1 MCRRSPSKADSPPHA
16 LNAPVQRITIPP
28 EKRSNSSAVNSD
40 CFIDSP
46 MALEPLT
53 PTYFDS
59 SGKRLMRVR
68 EMRFFVPLDF
78 SSPALIIS
86 TISQS
91 EACSS

>member
-1 MCRRSPSKADSPPHA
+1 
-16 LNAPVQRITIPP
+16 
-28 EKRSNSSAVNSD
+28 
-40 CFIDSP
+40 

-78 SSPALIIS
+78 CSPALIIS